1 MPFGRFGAGR
11 AQNNMQQKS
20 APKQRLYH
28 EDLAELI
35 GVKPVDDVSERNQW
49 WELDDDDRD
58 EVERRYIDAVQA
70 VAETALNDH
79 GLTLV
84 ERKSPR
90 KHGTYYE
97 VAPQRSWEDAERKI
111 VETING
117 VGYFHFSSPREFR
130 SSGPY
135 RSAKD
140 SVAQHL
146 HWIKRAPDVYGDQ
159 SYQRRVERQMR

>member
-1 MPFGRFGAGR
+1 MAFGRFGAGR

-28 EDLAELI
+28 EDLAELL
-35 GVKPVDDVSERNQW
+35 GVKPVNDVSERNQW

-58 EVERRYIDAVQA
+58 EAERNYMRAVET
-70 VAETALNDH
+70 VADNALRDH
-79 GLTLV
+79 GMTLI
-84 ERKSPR
+84 ERKGR
-90 KHGTYYE
+90 GRGHTYYE
-97 VAPQRSWEDAERKI
+97 IAPVTSWEDAERKI
-111 VETING
+111 IETING

-146 HWIKRAPDVYGDQ
+146 HWIKRAPEVYGDQ
-159 SYQRRVERQMR
+159 SYERRVERQMR